1 MISSNLQTELVDHLI
16 SYKDH
21 LKVQTIEKY
30 DGQLSVDEIEQIAL
44 NMPAILVFY
53 NSTEFASQ
61 VEGFN
66 KYSRN
71 ALFQILICS
80 DNVAT
85 KDSKTDEV
93 LDIKDKLISILTGT
107 ELSIVINDTTYKF
120 QLTIINDSIVIRDRL
135 LSVDS
140 VTVILFGMDTYDAT
154 VED

>member
-53 NSTEFASQ
+53 NSTEYGSQ
-61 VEGFN
+61 AEGN
-66 KYSRN
+66 NLYRRN
-71 ALFQILICS
+71 VLFQLLVCS
-80 DNVAT
+80 DNVAS

-93 LDIKDKLISILTGT
+93 LDVKDKLISILTGT
-107 ELSIVINDTTYKF
+107 ELSIEINDLTYKF
-120 QLTIINDSIVIRDRL
+120 PITIVNDNIVIRDPL
-135 LSVDS
+135 ISVDS
-140 VTVILFGMDTYDAT
+140 ITVILSGMDTYDAT
-154 VED
+154 VGD